1 MGGGGLDAWEVGRV
15 VRSGSDLEF
24 FLEKKKTVASLI
36 VIVYHIQ
43 KKNLSEK
50 FLFILI
56 SLKRESVSPLWLGY
70 DLRHYVFKKT
80 NRLA

>member
-24 FLEKKKTVASLI
+24 FLEKKTVASLI

-43 KKNLSEK
+43 KKNLSER

-56 SLKRESVSPLWLGY
+56 SLKRESVSPLWLCY